1 MEQIFFDNWAVL
13 FRTMVVGVLA
23 YLGLVIILRV
33 SGKRTLSRMNAFDLI
48 VTVALGSTLA
58 SILVSKDVPLA
69 QGMLAFS
76 LLVGLQYIITWS
88 SVRMQWVRRIVTGEP
103 TLILHRGEFLSEAL
117 RRTRVNQDDVR
128 AAIRAAGLPSPQ
140 DVEAVVLETD
150 GSFSVVRTST
160 VERTGSSSLTGV
172 ELGRRVDCAR

>member
-33 SGKRTLSRMNAFDLI
+33 SGKRTLSRMNAFDWI

-69 QGMLAFS
+69 QGLLAFS
-76 LLVGLQYIITWS
+76 LLVGLQFIITWS
-88 SVRMQWVRRIVTGEP
+88 SVRLQWVRRIVTGEP
-103 TLILHRGEFLSEAL
+103 SLVLHRGEFLPDAL
-117 RRTRVNQDDVR
+117 RRTRVNQDDVL

-150 GSFSVVRTST
+150 GSFSVVRTSN
-160 VERTGSSSLTGV
+160 VERMESSSLAGV
-172 ELGRRVDCAR
+172 ELGRKT